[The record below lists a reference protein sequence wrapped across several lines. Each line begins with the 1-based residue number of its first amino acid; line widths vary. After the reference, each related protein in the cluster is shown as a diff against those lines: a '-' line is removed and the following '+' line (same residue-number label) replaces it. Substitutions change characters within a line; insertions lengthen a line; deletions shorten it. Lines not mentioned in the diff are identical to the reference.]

1 MYGLALA
8 TTANRKNLKLNI
20 MNKIDKLIG
29 YAMIG
34 APLLMLLAD
43 ANALFFEYPKN
54 FWFTSI
60 LLFLSFY
67 AFLGLIHGVYNLSNA
82 TKLALVGTLIASFG
96 VLAGETIMGLE
107 RVAWAMNEAGLSAEI
122 DRTVHH
128 PLVSD
133 TSRKIGLTFPVGLIL
148 LSIALYKARAI
159 NMAAMAILIIG
170 IILFPIGRIIVG
182 PSANIA
188 GDIIMLAIYGKL
200 GWGLIRNA
208 K

>member
-1 MYGLALA
+1 M
-8 TTANRKNLKLNI
+8 NNI
-20 MNKIDKLIG
+20 NKLIG
-29 YAMIG
+29 SAMIG

-43 ANALFFEYPKN
+43 ANSLLFEYPKN
-54 FWFTSI
+54 FWLTSI

-67 AFLGLIHGVYNLSNA
+67 AYLGLIHGLYQLSNA
-82 TKLALVGTLIASFG
+82 TKLALVGTLVTSFG

-128 PLVSD
+128 PTVFS
-133 TSRKIGLTFPVGLIL
+133 TSRQIGLTFPIGLIIM
-148 LSIALYKARAI
+148 SIALYKAKAI
-159 NMAAMAILIIG
+159 NMLTTAILIIG

-182 PSANIA
+182 PYANVA
-188 GDIIMLAIYGKL
+188 GDIIMLFIYGKL
-200 GWGLIRNA
+200 GVGMMKNS

>member
-1 MYGLALA
+1 
-8 TTANRKNLKLNI
+8 
-20 MNKIDKLIG
+20 MNKINKLIG
-29 YAMIG
+29 AAMIG

-43 ANALFFEYPKN
+43 TNSLLFKYPKN

-67 AFLGLIHGVYNLSNA
+67 AFLGLIHGVHHLSNA
-82 TKLALVGTLIASFG
+82 TKLALIGTLIASFG
-96 VLAGETIMGLE
+96 VLVGETIMGLE
-107 RVAWAMNEAGLSAEI
+107 RVAWAMNEVGLSAEI

-128 PLVSD
+128 PIVFS
-133 TSRKIGLTFPVGLIL
+133 TSRQIGLTFPIGLII
-148 LSIALYKARAI
+148 LSIALFKAKTI
-159 NMAAMAILIIG
+159 SMVTMAILIIG

-188 GDIIMLAIYGKL
+188 GDLIMLIIYGKL
-200 GWGLIRNA
+200 GLGVMKNS